1 MGAVRKISEAPSLRR
16 PPATTPEGREDQMV
30 ALSVDLAERQ
40 LIDGTASAQVI
51 THFLKLGSTRE
62 KLEQEKLRKENL
74 LLESRANAIE
84 SGARVEELM
93 TEAMRAF
100 RGYSGNPDPEDRYEG

>member
-1 MGAVRKISEAPSLRR
+1 MGAVRRIEEAPSLRQR
-16 PPATTPEGREDQMV
+16 PATTPEGREDQLIAMAVDV
-30 ALSVDLAERQ
+30 AAQ
-40 LIDGTASAQVI
+40 QMADGTVSAQVL
-51 THFLKLGSTRE
+51 THYLKLGSTRE
-62 KLEQEKLRKENL
+62 KLEQEKLRRENL

-100 RGYSGNPDPEDRYEG
+100 RGYSGNPDPEDVYDH